1 MKTLTPPCFA
11 ALRLKQKTI
20 FLPSGEKLM
29 GDYKFCRRCGFK
41 YVPKPDKHYEDERV
55 KYMLSDPNKY

>member
-1 MKTLTPPCFA
+1 
-11 ALRLKQKTI
+11 
-20 FLPSGEKLM
+20 M